1 MPRGGVAARLR
12 GELGIL
18 QVGVGRHAA
27 LPIAAGQL
35 EHTVVQAVEAGQ
47 GHELEL
53 VAHGTDLALETGDVV
68 LAEVGRQVE
77 RRRARSEEHTSELP
91 SLMRSSYA
99 DFCLKKKIIIHNTPH
114 YKAS

>member
-53 VAHGTDLALETGDVV
+53 VAHGTDLALEPGDVV
-68 LAEVGRQVE
+68 LAEVGRPVE
-77 RRRARSEEHTSELP
+77 RRRAVAIGSASCRERVCQYEDISVVHG
-91 SLMRSSYA
+91 Y
-99 DFCLKKKIIIHNTPH
+99 LKKKKTQNQ
-114 YKAS
+114 